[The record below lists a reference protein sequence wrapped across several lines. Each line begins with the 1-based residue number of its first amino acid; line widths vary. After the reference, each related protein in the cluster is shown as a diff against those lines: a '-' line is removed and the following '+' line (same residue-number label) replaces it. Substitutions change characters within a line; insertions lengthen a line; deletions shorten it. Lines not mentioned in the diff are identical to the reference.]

1 MRIAYL
7 CPDVETPRDGPLS
20 AAVRVGGLARSL
32 ARIGHDV
39 QVFTPQGGAEL
50 LGSDV
55 PVVELRVQPFEEGRA
70 ADLEADPNL
79 GPEAASEARSIYASV
94 LRRRA
99 DAPMAAFSPDL
110 VIERSSL
117 FGGAGLTM
125 ARKAGIPIVVDVV
138 APVVDPGATG
148 RTRLRPAWIRNADH
162 LIAATPG
169 LATWLS
175 SVVRDPSQV
184 QLLTGGIEIDHYDR
198 GVALRLVTRA
208 KLGISERAVIGYVG
222 ERDSRRDLDP
232 LLLAMG
238 FVDPKGLDPRR
249 LI

>member
-39 QVFTPQGGAEL
+39 SVFTPLGGAEVL
-50 LGSDV
+50 REDV
-55 PVVELRVQPFEEGRA
+55 HVVELKVRPFEEGRA
-70 ADLEADPNL
+70 ADLESDPNL

-99 DAPMAAFSPDL
+99 DGPVRAFAPDL

-117 FGGAGLTM
+117 FGGAGLTI

-148 RTRLRPAWIRNADH
+148 RTRLRPGWIRNADH
-162 LIAATPG
+162 LVAA
-169 LATWLS
+169 
-175 SVVRDPSQV
+175 
-184 QLLTGGIEIDHYDR
+184 
-198 GVALRLVTRA
+198 
-208 KLGISERAVIGYVG
+208 
-222 ERDSRRDLDP
+222 
-232 LLLAMG
+232 
-238 FVDPKGLDPRR
+238 
-249 LI
+249 